1 MIQDNFEK
9 VNLNNR
15 RKMTLSSGTH
25 CDETH
30 MQEFTKTFEITHKGN
45 CKMYIYIQWKRF
57 LS

>member
-45 CKMYIYIQWKRF
+45 CKMYIYIQQY
-57 LS
+57 